1 MKKES
6 TEVLVGMFVLIG
18 LLCVAYL
25 TINLGRLN
33 FIKSDQFVLSAKF
46 DSVSGIKK
54 GANVELGGI
63 KVGSVSKMYLDMDD
77 QVAVLE
83 LSLRG
88 DLELGDDVIA
98 SVKSTGLIGD
108 RYVDLTPGG
117 SEEYLQNGDYIT
129 ETESSIDLTEL
140 ISKYA
145 FGGVD

>member
-1 MKKES
+1 
-6 TEVLVGMFVLIG
+6 
-18 LLCVAYL
+18 
-25 TINLGRLN
+25 
-33 FIKSDQFVLSAKF
+33 
-46 DSVSGIKK
+46 
-54 GANVELGGI
+54 
-63 KVGSVSKMYLDMDD
+63 MYLDMDD

-129 ETESSIDLTEL
+129 ETESSIYLTEL